1 MKFLFQS
8 IELEILYVFPSV
20 FLMIPI
26 EFNLIVEIPPNII
39 FLGSQRNFISGKIK
53 GSEPSFSGKSDE
65 K

>member
-8 IELEILYVFPSV
+8 NELDILYVFPSV

-26 EFNLIVEIPPNII
+26 EFNLIFEVPPKII
-39 FLGSQRNFISGKIK
+39 FLGSQRNLISGKIN
-53 GSEPSFSGKSDE
+53 GSEPSFSGKRDE